1 MKALRKFKDK
11 CIYSD
16 WEGGFITGEHRFDKD
31 GYCVICGSYIYDI
44 KIITSSG
51 SELTIVNGTFTILS
65 GVTLRDS

>member
-11 CIYSD
+11 CIYPD

-44 KIITSSG
+44 NEQLIDKG
-51 SELTIVNGTFTILS
+51 
-65 GVTLRDS
+65 

>member
-11 CIYSD
+11 CIYLD

-44 KIITSSG
+44 NEQLINQEENK
-51 SELTIVNGTFTILS
+51 
-65 GVTLRDS
+65 